1 MRIRGALLALFA
13 AAAVAQVLGV
23 LLAARRLALPAGAV
37 ALAAGAVALAAL
49 TGYAASAGR
58 PRRRL
63 DRSG

>member
-37 ALAAGAVALAAL
+37 VLAAL